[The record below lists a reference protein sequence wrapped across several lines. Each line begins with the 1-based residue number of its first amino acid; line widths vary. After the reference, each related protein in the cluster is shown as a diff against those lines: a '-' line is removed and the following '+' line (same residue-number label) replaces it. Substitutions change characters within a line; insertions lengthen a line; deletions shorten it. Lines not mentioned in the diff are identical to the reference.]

1 MGRDRTIAA
10 TRELARHESALERL
24 KTEHGD
30 LQRQLERGD
39 LGVREATQARQSM
52 ERLAREMGETEDA
65 AGRLRSELEQ
75 AQLGRDRTIAATREL
90 ARHESALERLKTEH
104 GDLQRQ
110 LERGDLGR
118 REANQAR
125 QSMERLAREMGE
137 TEEAAG
143 RLRREI
149 QAEGLGRETVAALR
163 REVERLNGQIDE
175 ASTGAGRA
183 GRAGRIGFGHV
194 AAGAAIATGAVATVG
209 VAINGSVQELQQLRQ
224 LQFRAG
230 LADTQG
236 LQRAGLAFQQ
246 LGIEAQEGADFFA
259 ESVSEIRLRLGELA
273 AEGQQSQLE
282 VAKTLGV
289 DLSALANL
297 GDEDLILAQFDHVRR
312 VYREQGADVA
322 RALTESFQGGVE
334 AQRLASIAALPEAQ
348 YQAFI
353 ATLREGSTT
362 SEETFDNIQRLG
374 VGFANGG
381 TQVERL
387 KRSIVGGLTPG
398 IEGLLERIT
407 PLIESTATW
416 LEENRTV
423 AAIIGG
429 VVLGGITALT
439 VAIGLLATVALLG
452 MVPAGVAVVIAWAP
466 LIAIVLAIVAA
477 VGALIAAGVLLYRNW
492 GQVVFE
498 FKQGWDELKILALQG
513 ADFMIEQIE
522 RVLNAAGPLVS
533 IGEKIAGFFG
543 FDVDV
548 RGGVA
553 SARSA
558 IASEIAQTRQAQADR
573 AQVRAE
579 DTLRRQEQE
588 DTGSGSLG
596 GLPALPARA
605 VAGATT
611 IIEGDT
617 IVQSEVNVTQNESE
631 DVDTTYARVNEL
643 NLDQADAL
651 AAAAGSR

>member
-1 MGRDRTIAA
+1 MTQQRLSTIVNIGGGLTGAFRRSVAEGSQDISQMGSRIRQASVTARSLQQQIDQGELGKDGIAA
-10 TRELARHESALERL
+10 ANRAVRRFDESLEDLRARHGVLE
-24 KTEHGD
+24 
-30 LQRQLERGD
+30 RQLERG
-39 LGVREATQARQSM
+39 E
-52 ERLAREMGETEDA
+52 
-65 AGRLRSELEQ
+65 
-75 AQLGRDRTIAATREL
+75 
-90 ARHESALERLKTEH
+90 
-104 GDLQRQ
+104 
-110 LERGDLGR
+110 LGR

-125 QSMERLAREMGE
+125 RSMERLTGEMRE
-137 TEEAAG
+137 TEDAAE
-143 RLRREI
+143 RLRQEI
-149 QAEGLGRETVAALR
+149 QRGELGKETVTALR

-194 AAGAAIATGAVATVG
+194 AAGAAIATGAVASVG
-209 VAINGSVQELQQLRQ
+209 LAINGSVQELQQLRQ

-273 AEGQQSQLE
+273 AEGKQSQLE
-282 VAKTLGV
+282 IARALGV

-297 GDEDLILAQFDHVRR
+297 GDEDLILAQFEHVRR
-312 VYREQGADVA
+312 IYREQGADVA

-334 AQRLASIAALPEAQ
+334 AQRLASIAALPETE

-362 SEETFDNIQRLG
+362 SEETFNNIQRLG
-374 VGFANGG
+374 VGFANSG

-387 KRSIVGGLTPG
+387 KRSIVGGLAPG

-452 MVPAGVAVVIAWAP
+452 LAPAGIAVVIAWAP
-466 LIAIVLAIVAA
+466 IIAIVLAIVAVVA
-477 VGALIAAGVLLYRNW
+477 ALVAAGVLLYRNW

-498 FKQGWDELKILALQG
+498 FKQGWDDLKILALQG
-513 ADFMIEQIE
+513 ADFMLAQIE
-522 RVLNAAGPLVS
+522 RILNAAGPLVS
-533 IGEKIAGFFG
+533 LGEKIAGVFG
-543 FDVDV
+543 FDVDL
-548 RGGVA
+548 RGGAA
-553 SARSA
+553 SARAA
-558 IASEIAQTRQAQADR
+558 IASEIGQTRQAQAER
-573 AQVRAE
+573 AAVRA
-579 DTLRRQEQE
+579 DV
-588 DTGSGSLG
+588 GSPS
-596 GLPALPARA
+596 A
-605 VAGATT
+605 AGAAGGTV
-611 IIEGDT
+611 IEGDT
-617 IVQSEVNVTQNESE
+617 IIQNDISVTQNETE
-631 DVDTTYARVNEL
+631 DPDTTFGRVMEL
-643 NLDQADAL
+643 SRDQADAL